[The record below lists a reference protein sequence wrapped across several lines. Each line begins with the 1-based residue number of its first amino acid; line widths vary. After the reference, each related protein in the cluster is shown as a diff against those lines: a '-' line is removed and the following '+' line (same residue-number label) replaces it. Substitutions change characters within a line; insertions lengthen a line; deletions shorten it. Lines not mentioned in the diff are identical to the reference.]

1 MKKFATLTLML
12 ATMGL
17 TAYGTEPADT
27 TQVVSDTTQV
37 VPDINPQDPDY
48 NYGDDQ
54 TDTAQVAAGFKLVEQ
69 NIILKI
75 GESRQLHVT
84 PNDAKVNWFESW
96 GLANNPVT
104 IIDENGMVTALRS
117 GNDVV
122 GVETIGGFSMKY
134 CNVTVIDEGSIRKDC
149 KQLNPTNE
157 IEWTDVRFTLTDDGK
172 FTAQGAFYGSGA
184 QPNYLNYI
192 VTDQC
197 LLMWFEINYEDSTMM
212 FYSQP
217 FKLEIENCNA
227 QEYSIY
233 LNNKVQT
240 VESQSKFMRYA
251 LARGSSAGSTT
262 NTESIFLI
270 KYDDRIYD
278 LKGHKLESQPANGI
292 YIRNGKKYYSF

>member
-1 MKKFATLTLML
+1 MKKIATLTLML
-12 ATMGL
+12 AIMDL
-17 TAYGTEPADT
+17 TVYGTEPADT

-54 TDTAQVAAGFKLVEQ
+54 TDTAQVAGEFKLVEQ

-122 GVETIGGFSMKY
+122 GVETIGGSSMKY
-134 CNVTVIDEGSIRKDC
+134 CNVTIIDEGSIRKDR

-157 IEWTDVRFTLTDDGK
+157 IEWTGVKFTLTNSGM
-172 FTAQGAFYGSGA
+172 FIAEGTYYGNGA
-184 QPNYLNYI
+184 QTNYLNYT

-197 LLMWFEINYEDSTMM
+197 IFMWFEINYEDSTKM
-212 FYSQP
+212 FYPQP
-217 FKLEIENCNA
+217 FTLEIDDCNA
-227 QEYSIY
+227 QEYNVY
-233 LNNKVQT
+233 LNNRTLT
-240 VESQSKFMRYA
+240 VESQPKFSKYA
-251 LARGSSAGSTT
+251 LTRGSSAGDVTKA
-262 NTESIFLI
+262 ESIVI
-270 KYDDRIYD
+270 RKDDGIIYD
-278 LKGHKLESQPANGI
+278 LKGHKLELPPASGI
-292 YIRNGKKYYSF
+292 YIKNGKKYYCY

>member
-1 MKKFATLTLML
+1 ML

-17 TAYGTEPADT
+17 TAYGSEPVDT

-54 TDTAQVAAGFKLVEQ
+54 TDTAQVAGEFKLVEQ

-122 GVETIGGFSMKY
+122 GVETIGGSSMKY
-134 CNVTVIDEGSIRKDC
+134 CNVTVIDEGSIRKDR

-197 LLMWFEINYEDSTMM
+197 LLMWFVINYEDSTMM
-212 FYSQP
+212 FYPQP

-240 VESQSKFMRYA
+240 VESQSKFIRYA
-251 LARGSSAGSTT
+251 LARGSSVGNTT

-270 KYDDRIYD
+270 KFDDCIYD
-278 LKGHKLESQPANGI
+278 LKGHKLKSQPANGI